1 MTDHMQDILERIV
14 ERKKERLAEARR
26 KVPLSALL
34 TPPSVKPEAG
44 RFERALRADA
54 VNIIAEIKRRSP
66 SKGVIR
72 ENFDPVAIARNYT
85 ANGPVAISCLTEED
99 FFDGSLDY
107 LRAIRPATPIPLLRK
122 DFLFDRYQLYE
133 AWHAGAD
140 AILLIAAMLDSG
152 QFNELMLEAYS
163 LGLDVLVEVH
173 DLAETEMVM
182 RHDVRILGINNRN
195 LRTFVTTLETS
206 LSLAAALPRS
216 VTLVSESGI
225 RTREDIELLRGA
237 GFHAFLIGEELMRAA
252 DEGAALQ
259 ALVRG

>member
-1 MTDHMQDILERIV
+1 MQDILERIV
-14 ERKKERLAEARR
+14 ERKKERLAEAMRQI
-26 KVPLSALL
+26 PLSELL
-34 TPPSVKPEAG
+34 AVPAVKPEAG

-72 ENFDPVAIARNYT
+72 ENFDPVAIARSYT
-85 ANGPVAISCLTEED
+85 ANGAVAISCLTEED

-107 LRAIRPATPIPLLRK
+107 LRAIRRVTPLPLLRK

-140 AILLIAAMLDSG
+140 AVLLIAAMLEPG
-152 QFNELMLEAYS
+152 QFNELLLEAYS

-173 DLAETEMVM
+173 DLAETEMVLQY
-182 RHDVRILGINNRN
+182 DVRILGINNRN

-206 LSLAAALPRS
+206 LSLAATLPRS

-225 RTREDIELLRGA
+225 RTRTDIDLLRGA
-237 GFHAFLIGEELMRAA
+237 GFHAFLIGEELMRAT
-252 DEGAALQ
+252 DEGEALQ